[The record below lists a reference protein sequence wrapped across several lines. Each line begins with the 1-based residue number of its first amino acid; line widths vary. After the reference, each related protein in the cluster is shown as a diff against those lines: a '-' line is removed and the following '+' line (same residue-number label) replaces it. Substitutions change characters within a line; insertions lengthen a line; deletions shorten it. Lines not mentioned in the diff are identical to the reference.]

1 MAWVCKP
8 SCIKVRFGR
17 WKLFQRNFQSV
28 QQEWWRSGSS
38 ICKFQKKSSIV
49 LIGCIP
55 AEEMKFVLSTICS
68 EKVEIK

>member
-1 MAWVCKP
+1 MKTISKKLSECSARMM
-8 SCIKVRFGR
+8 KV
-17 WKLFQRNFQSV
+17 WKLNNCRFQN
-28 QQEWWRSGSS
+28 
-38 ICKFQKKSSIV
+38 KSSPV

>member
-1 MAWVCKP
+1 MSLQTFLHQSWIWKMKTISKKLSECSARMM
-8 SCIKVRFGR
+8 KV
-17 WKLFQRNFQSV
+17 WKLNNYRFQN
-28 QQEWWRSGSS
+28 
-38 ICKFQKKSSIV
+38 KSSPV